1 MSEVDI
7 DTAGSLDGDHPA
19 AVLWDMDGT
28 LVDTEPYWIA
38 EERALVELHGGVWT
52 DEHAYQLVGNDL
64 MVSAQYIIDHAPVPL
79 TPVEV
84 VHELL
89 AGVVRRVNDH
99 VPWRPGAWEL
109 LEALGE
115 AGVPCALVTMSW
127 RSLADVFVTSLPA
140 GTFTAVI
147 TGDEVTH
154 GKPHPEPYRAA
165 ARALGVELHHCVAI
179 EDSPPGVASAV
190 AAGVPTIAVPHAVPV
205 PHTVG
210 AVQIDGLA
218 GVKPADLL
226 RLLR

>member
-1 MSEVDI
+1 ME
-7 DTAGSLDGDHPA
+7 TEGSGRRLDSFA

-64 MVSAQYIIDHAPVPL
+64 MVSAQYIIDHAPIPL

-89 AGVVRRVNDH
+89 GGVVRRVSEH

-147 TGDEVTH
+147 TGDEVAH

-165 ARALGVELHHCVAI
+165 ARALGVELQHCVAI

-205 PHTVG
+205 PHTDG